1 MYLRGLVV
9 YGNLL
14 YVQRFFKVV
23 FIFLFGKKN
32 TQKKIGKKIPK
43 QKLEKK
49 IPKKKLK
56 ENALNKIN

>member
-1 MYLRGLVV
+1 V

-14 YVQRFFKVV
+14 YVQRFFKIV

-32 TQKKIGKKIPK
+32 TQKKLEKKIPK

>member
-1 MYLRGLVV
+1 M

-14 YVQRFFKVV
+14 YVQRFFKIV
-23 FIFLFGKKN
+23 FIFLFGKK
-32 TQKKIGKKIPK
+32 IPK
-43 QKLEKK
+43 KKLEKK

>member
-1 MYLRGLVV
+1 V

-14 YVQRFFKVV
+14 YVQRFFKIV
-23 FIFLFGKKN
+23 FIFLFGKKIP
-32 TQKKIGKKIPK
+32 KKKLEKKIPK

>member
-14 YVQRFFKVV
+14 YVQRFFKIV

-32 TQKKIGKKIPK
+32 TQKKIERKCTK
-43 QKLEKK
+43 QNQLTHVQQ
-49 IPKKKLK
+49 IAVPC
-56 ENALNKIN
+56 

>member
-1 MYLRGLVV
+1 VKKFLKI
-9 YGNLL
+9 
-14 YVQRFFKVV
+14 F
-23 FIFLFGKKN
+23 FIFLLEKKKP
-32 TQKKIGKKIPK
+32 KKKLEKKIPK